1 MYFASLREIMLKG
14 DKNMETKT
22 FKVPA
27 ISCQHC
33 VHTIKMEVSDVPGVE
48 SVAADKDTQMVTVQ
62 WHEPATW
69 DKIRQT
75 LAEINY
81 PPEGLISLS

>member
-1 MYFASLREIMLKG
+1 
-14 DKNMETKT
+14 METKS

-48 SVAADKDTQMVTVQ
+48 SVSADKDTQMVTVQ
-62 WHEPATW
+62 WHDPATW
-69 DKIRQT
+69 DAIRQT
-75 LAEINY
+75 LVEINY

>member
-1 MYFASLREIMLKG
+1 
-14 DKNMETKT
+14 METKT

-62 WHEPATW
+62 WHEPRRGTRFARRWPRSTTRP
-69 DKIRQT
+69 K
-75 LAEINY
+75 
-81 PPEGLISLS
+81 G

>member
-1 MYFASLREIMLKG
+1 
-14 DKNMETKT
+14 METKT

-48 SVAADKDTQMVTVQ
+48 SVSADKDTQMVTVQ

-69 DKIRQT
+69 DAIRKT
-75 LAEINY
+75 LVEISY

>member
-1 MYFASLREIMLKG
+1 
-14 DKNMETKT
+14 METKT

-27 ISCQHC
+27 ISCMHC
-33 VHTIKMEVSDVPGVE
+33 VHTIKMEVSDVAGVE
-48 SVAADKDTQMVTVQ
+48 SVEADKDTQMVTVA

-69 DKIRQT
+69 DTIRQT
-75 LAEINY
+75 LVEINY

>member
-1 MYFASLREIMLKG
+1 
-14 DKNMETKT
+14 METKT

-27 ISCQHC
+27 ISCMHC
-33 VHTIKMEVSDVPGVE
+33 VHTIKMEVGDVPGVE
-48 SVAADKDTQMVTVQ
+48 SVSADKDTQMVTVT

-69 DKIRQT
+69 DAIRKT
-75 LAEINY
+75 LTEINY

>member
-1 MYFASLREIMLKG
+1 
-14 DKNMETKT
+14 METKT

-48 SVAADKDTQMVTVQ
+48 SVAADKDTQMVPVQ